1 MLLIYLLLCLN
12 WLQNKTKPN
21 KRWTMVMISQSINFS
36 IYIVFISYMSS
47 NVGSNIV
54 LNSVVQLEAVLHTEG
69 YFADTALKAS
79 LFSWPLPF
87 ASCPFQ
93 DLLLG
98 RKADH
103 KCPGDVGLLP
113 NAQYFLW
120 PPAWRWANSLA
131 GWPLGV
137 REGKIPEFL
146 TSSFTSSLWK
156 VLCLWRM

>member
-1 MLLIYLLLCLN
+1 MFELTSK
-12 WLQNKTKPN
+12 QNKTN
-21 KRWTMVMISQSINFS
+21 KRWTMAMISQSISFS

-47 NVGSNIV
+47 NVGSNMV
-54 LNSVVQLEAVLHTEG
+54 LNSVVQLEAVLNTEG
-69 YFADTALKAS
+69 YFADTALKAR

-87 ASCPFQ
+87 VSYPCQ

-113 NAQYFLW
+113 NSQYFLW
-120 PPAWRWANSLA
+120 PPAWRWVNLLA

-137 REGKIPEFL
+137 REEKIPEFL

-156 VLCLWRM
+156 VLCLRRM